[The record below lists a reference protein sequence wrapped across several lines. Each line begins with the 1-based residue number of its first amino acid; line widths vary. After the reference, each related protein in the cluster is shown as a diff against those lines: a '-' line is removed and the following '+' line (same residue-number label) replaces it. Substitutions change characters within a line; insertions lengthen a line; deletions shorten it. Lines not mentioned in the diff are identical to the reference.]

1 MRKLSI
7 NSCEVVIKLSR
18 LAQEVVKK
26 IRFGKVN
33 WRNLS
38 SRVTNITFKTRLLFA
53 ILTILLISTV
63 TIGFTAYEKM
73 TKSTIELVSSHLERE
88 VTIVNDLAKTLM
100 LIHIGNKEN
109 FMSALE
115 EVVKRQH
122 VSLTQDGYNATMF
135 YSKDDQLIPFA
146 VSKNTNLSLSNQ
158 IVEKIKQDG
167 KGILHETIQ
176 GNPHTISYY
185 RVQELGGEF
194 VIVVPDSDYL
204 ADTKEMGTQILISIL
219 IALIIALLLIAPTI
233 HRMTK
238 PIIVLQ
244 QKMRMVREGDLGVD
258 LAIQS
263 STPEFQSLIKSF
275 KMMIESMSYMLV
287 EIKNTSIQLAQTGS
301 HLNVSSTALLTKND
315 YLNAQV
321 SELETIAAETVSVS
335 ATQQQAFQQ
344 MKVQM
349 ATLFNEMEDVF
360 HESTITKQVVKT
372 GETSTIEAAKMMRI
386 FFRSMESVIQTIDDL
401 HEKFMSVSS
410 VVSTIDSIT
419 DQTRMLALNAKIEA
433 TRAGKAGAGF
443 LVVANEVQRLAEQS
457 ANATGEIK
465 GTILQMEQS
474 VDRTT
479 LNIEEMQ
486 VDAINFESITQENSG
501 NFKAAADQIKVLD
514 RRLFVMKDH
523 LNSLESGLPLLE
535 ASTKQVENV
544 SEKNKSNAA
553 QMMRAFQEQFEAMQA
568 VEKTGSELS
577 SLSNKLLVNANQF
590 TTSI

>member
-1 MRKLSI
+1 M
-7 NSCEVVIKLSR
+7 VIKLSR

-33 WRNLS
+33 WTNVS

>member
-1 MRKLSI
+1 
-7 NSCEVVIKLSR
+7 
-18 LAQEVVKK
+18 
-26 IRFGKVN
+26 
-33 WRNLS
+33 
-38 SRVTNITFKTRLLFA
+38 
-53 ILTILLISTV
+53 
-63 TIGFTAYEKM
+63 
-73 TKSTIELVSSHLERE
+73 
-88 VTIVNDLAKTLM
+88 
-100 LIHIGNKEN
+100 
-109 FMSALE
+109 
-115 EVVKRQH
+115 
-122 VSLTQDGYNATMF
+122 
-135 YSKDDQLIPFA
+135 
-146 VSKNTNLSLSNQ
+146 
-158 IVEKIKQDG
+158 
-167 KGILHETIQ
+167 
-176 GNPHTISYY
+176 
-185 RVQELGGEF
+185 
-194 VIVVPDSDYL
+194 
-204 ADTKEMGTQILISIL
+204 
-219 IALIIALLLIAPTI
+219 
-233 HRMTK
+233 
-238 PIIVLQ
+238 
-244 QKMRMVREGDLGVD
+244 MVREGDLGVD

-386 FFRSMESVIQTIDDL
+386 FFQSMESVIQTIDDL

>member
-1 MRKLSI
+1 M
-7 NSCEVVIKLSR
+7 VIKLSR

-33 WRNLS
+33 WTNES

-275 KMMIESMSYMLV
+275 RMMIESMSYMLV

-349 ATLFNEMEDVF
+349 ATLFNEMEEVF

-386 FFRSMESVIQTIDDL
+386 FFRSMESVIQTIDEL

-486 VDAINFESITQENSG
+486 VDATNFESITQENSG

-544 SEKNKSNAA
+544 SGKNKSNAA

>member
-1 MRKLSI
+1 M
-7 NSCEVVIKLSR
+7 VIKLSR

>member
-1 MRKLSI
+1 MSL
-7 NSCEVVIKLSR
+7 
-18 LAQEVVKK
+18 LAQEVVREIRK
-26 IRFGKVN
+26 IKLEKVKWMN
-33 WRNLS
+33 FS
-38 SRVTNITFKTRLLFA
+38 SRVSNITFKTRLLFA

-63 TIGFTAYEKM
+63 TIGLTAYEKM

-100 LIHIGNKEN
+100 LIHIGNEEN
-109 FMSALE
+109 FLSALE
-115 EVVKRQH
+115 DVVKRQH
-122 VSLTQDGYNATMF
+122 VSLTQEGYNATMF

-146 VSKNTNLSLSNQ
+146 VSKNSELSLSSQ
-158 IVEKIKQDG
+158 TVEKISKDG
-167 KGILHETIQ
+167 KGVLHETIQ

-194 VIVVPDSDYL
+194 VLVVPDSDYL
-204 ADTKEMGTQILISIL
+204 EDTKEMGTLIIMSILIS
-219 IALIIALLLIAPTI
+219 LIIALLLIAPTI

-238 PIIVLQ
+238 PITVLQ

-258 LAIQS
+258 LVIQS

-301 HLNVSSTALLTKND
+301 HLNVSSTALLTKNSSM
-315 YLNAQV
+315 NAQV
-321 SELETIAAETVSVS
+321 SELETIAEETVSVS
-335 ATQQQAFQQ
+335 ATQQQTFQQ

-349 ATLFNEMEDVF
+349 ATLFNEMEEVF
-360 HESTITKQVVKT
+360 YESTVTKQVVKT

-410 VVSTIDSIT
+410 VVSTIDNIT

-465 GTILQMEQS
+465 GTISQMEHS
-474 VDRTT
+474 VHRTT

-486 VDAINFESITQENSG
+486 VNATNFESITQENSG
-501 NFKAAADQIKVLD
+501 NFKAAADHIKVLD
-514 RRLFVMKDH
+514 RRLFIMKDH
-523 LNSLESGLPLLE
+523 LSSLESGLPLLE

-568 VEKTGSELS
+568 VEKTGVELS
-577 SLSNKLLVNANQF
+577 SLSNKLLVNANHF